1 MKKFLLFYFVLGG
14 AIGIEV
20 LADVFLKKSASVGSI
35 YFFLAGMVLYGLT
48 TFPVVYLFKRADF
61 EIVFMVWEAFGV
73 VLALVVAT
81 FYFGEAFTIHK
92 TLALIF
98 AMGALICSYF

>member
-1 MKKFLLFYFVLGG
+1 MRKFLIFYSVLGT

-20 LADVFLKKSASVGSI
+20 LADVFLKKSAGTGDL
-35 YFFLAGMVLYGLT
+35 YFFFAGMILYGLT

-61 EIVFMVWEAFGV
+61 EVVFMVWEAFGV

-81 FYFGEAFTIHK
+81 FYFGESFTIHK